1 MMYFKWPLMVILL
14 LNTSLIV
21 DSTMFYNWGRL
32 FPLIT
37 TPNPTFPTRSSHFL
51 GKIDVSLLA
60 LRKNRNERS
69 FVERNYSTFYEEVWS
84 VLSWRRAGGGGDL
97 TSGESLLIL
106 ASNESCWMVHWFI
119 EIRFIFAWNCIRL
132 DEIWISLPACLHRSK
147 MYESFFDILESD

>member
-84 VLSWRRAGGGGDL
+84 VLSWRRAGGGGRSDL
-97 TSGESLLIL
+97 RWVIV
-106 ASNESCWMVHWFI
+106 ESCI
-119 EIRFIFAWNCIRL
+119 ERILLNGSLIYRNTFYFRLKLYPTRWNL
-132 DEIWISLPACLHRSK
+132 NSLPACLHRSK